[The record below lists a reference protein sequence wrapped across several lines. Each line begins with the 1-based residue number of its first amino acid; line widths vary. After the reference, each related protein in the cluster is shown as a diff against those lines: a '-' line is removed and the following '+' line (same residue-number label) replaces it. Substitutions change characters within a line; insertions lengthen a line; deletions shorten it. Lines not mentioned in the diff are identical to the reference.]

1 MTPRR
6 FILETT
12 IIGLF
17 LVVMVIASAAVPA

>member
-6 FILETT
+6 FILETA

-17 LVVMVIASAAVPA
+17 LAVMVIASAAVPA